1 MTVAGPTEC
10 EVCLEPDA
18 VTTVTFETPE
28 NPPVPVRFCPE
39 CLRLVFG
46 AMVDRY
52 NSAVEAH
59 NEAVRG
65 IMRVL
70 GLEVPW

>member
-1 MTVAGPTEC
+1 MAVEC
-10 EVCLEPDA
+10 EVCLEPDSA
-18 VTTVTFETPE
+18 VSTVTFETPE
-28 NPPVPVRFCPE
+28 NPSTPVAFCPE

-52 NSAVEAH
+52 NAAIDEH

-70 GLEVPW
+70 GVEVPW